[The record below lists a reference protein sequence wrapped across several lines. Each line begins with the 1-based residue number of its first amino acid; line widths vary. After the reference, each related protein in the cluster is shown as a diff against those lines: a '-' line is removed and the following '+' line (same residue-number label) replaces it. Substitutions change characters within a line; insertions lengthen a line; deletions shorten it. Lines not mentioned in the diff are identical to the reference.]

1 MECPPP
7 FLEQAAPHSPHLP
20 SPPPGSHHLPRVEEG
35 EAGGEEGTRG
45 VEAEG
50 AASPEVAE
58 AAAQAHLTEGQSR
71 TE

>member
-1 MECPPP
+1 MEGPPP
-7 FLEQAAPHSPHLP
+7 FPEQAAPHSPRLP
-20 SPPPGSHHLPRVEEG
+20 SPPPGSHHLPRAEEG
-35 EAGGEEGTRG
+35 AEAAEEGTQG

-50 AASPEVAE
+50 AAPPEVTE